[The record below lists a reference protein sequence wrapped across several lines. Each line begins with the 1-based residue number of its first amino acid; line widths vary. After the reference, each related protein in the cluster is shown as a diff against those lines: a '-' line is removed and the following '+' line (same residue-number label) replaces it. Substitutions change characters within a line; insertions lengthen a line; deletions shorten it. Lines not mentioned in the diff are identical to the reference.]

1 MRRSMHSGEGVLPS
15 LFSYEKRGVT
25 DMTIEETDH
34 LSSIVDDEP
43 SLIPEREREQLEKGT
58 RRRHDRGPRLTARD
72 VICLLWIAHQFAI
85 RLDQLQRLLLR
96 HTPERDRVKVK
107 PGTDRLS
114 LERTYDTLERWRALG
129 LIEHGTIL
137 HGDRLWTWLSRA
149 GLREIGAPFAYS
161 KGQPASVRVPHLY
174 YVNQVRLAVE
184 EKRSQDTWKSEREIR
199 RELGRPMKGEQQP
212 HVPDAILYATNG
224 KITAIEVER
233 RLKDEGILE
242 ETLRTLAMGYRS
254 VWYFASRPAKK
265 KIEILLETFT
275 PEMRKPFVLYDL
287 GEYGHEYGVS

>member
-1 MRRSMHSGEGVLPS
+1 MK
-15 LFSYEKRGVT
+15 KRGVS

-34 LSSIVDDEP
+34 LSSIIDDEH
-43 SLIPEREREQLEKGT
+43 SLIPDGEGEQREKD
-58 RRRHDRGPRLTARD
+58 RRQRHDRGPRLTARD

-85 RLDQLQRLLLR
+85 RLDQLQRLLLS
-96 HTPERDRVKVK
+96 HTPERDRAKVK
-107 PGTDRLS
+107 PGVNRLS
-114 LERTYDTLERWRALG
+114 LERTYDTLARWRALG

-137 HGDRLWTWLSRA
+137 HGDRLWAWLSRA

-174 YVNQVRLAVE
+174 YINQVRLAVE
-184 EKRSQDTWKSEREIR
+184 EKRPQDTWKSEREIR
-199 RELGRPMKGEQQP
+199 RELGRSDKGEQLP
-212 HVPDAILYATNG
+212 HIPDALLYAMSG

-233 RLKDEGILE
+233 RLKNESVLE
-242 ETLRTLAMGYRS
+242 ETLRTLAVSYRS
-254 VWYFASRPAKK
+254 VWYFASRPTKK
-265 KIEILLETFT
+265 KIDTMLETFT

>member
-1 MRRSMHSGEGVLPS
+1 MM
-15 LFSYEKRGVT
+15 
-25 DMTIEETDH
+25 IEETDY
-34 LSSIVDDEP
+34 LSSIVEDEP
-43 SLIPEREREQLEKGT
+43 SLIPEREREQLEKGI
-58 RRRHDRGPRLTARD
+58 RQRHDRGPRLTARD

-107 PGTDRLS
+107 PGADRLS
-114 LERTYDTLERWRALG
+114 RERTYATLERWRTLG

-137 HGDRLWTWLSRA
+137 HQDKLWVWLSRA
-149 GLREIGAPFAYS
+149 GIREIGVAFAYG

-184 EKRSQDTWKSEREIR
+184 KKRSQDTWKSERQIR
-199 RELGRPMKGEQQP
+199 HELGRPMKGAQQP
-212 HVPDAILYATNG
+212 HVPDAILYATGG

-233 RLKDEGILE
+233 RLKDESALY
-242 ETLRTLAMGYRS
+242 ETLRSLAVRYRS

-265 KIEILLETFT
+265 KIEIMLETFT

>member
-1 MRRSMHSGEGVLPS
+1 M
-15 LFSYEKRGVT
+15 
-25 DMTIEETDH
+25 IEETH
-34 LSSIVDDEP
+34 YVSSIDEDEP
-43 SLIPEREREQLEKGT
+43 SLNAEREREHLEKSI
-58 RRRHDRGPRLTARD
+58 RQRHDRGPRLTARD
-72 VICLLWIAHQFAI
+72 MICLLWIAHQFAI

-107 PGTDRLS
+107 PGAERLS
-114 LERTYDTLERWRALG
+114 LERSYDTLERWRTLG
-129 LIEHGTIL
+129 LIESGTIL
-137 HGDRLWTWLSRA
+137 HRDKLWIWLSRA
-149 GLREIGAPFAYS
+149 GLREIGVPFS
-161 KGQPASVRVPHLY
+161 FGKGQPASVRVPHLY

-184 EKRSQDTWKSEREIR
+184 EKRLQDTWKSERQIR
-199 RELGRPMKGEQQP
+199 HELGRPVKGAQQP
-212 HVPDAILYATNG
+212 HVPDAILYATSG

-233 RLKDEGILE
+233 RLKDEGALD
-242 ETLRTLAMGYRS
+242 ETLRTLALEYRS